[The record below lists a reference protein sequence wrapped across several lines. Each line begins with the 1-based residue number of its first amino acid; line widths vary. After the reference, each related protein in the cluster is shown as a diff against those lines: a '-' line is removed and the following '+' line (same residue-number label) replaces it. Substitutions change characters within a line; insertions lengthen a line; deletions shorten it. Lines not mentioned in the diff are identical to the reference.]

1 MTTTRGPDLLAH
13 CEDNWVTAMGAWFPG
28 ERVVLRGKDVLD
40 DLGHR
45 RWMEYFIYG
54 INGLEDSRF
63 ARFVEGVWALT
74 TSYPDPRLWN
84 NRVAALAGTAR
95 STGVLALAAG
105 VAVSEAS
112 VYGLRPIKGALD
124 FLYRADRKVS
134 EGMSLG
140 DVVWEELRSY
150 RNVFG
155 YGRPI
160 TSTDERV
167 GPLMEFARSLGMGKG
182 KFIKLAFEIEDYLKH
197 SRLKYQMNIAGAVA
211 GLVADEGRTP
221 DDHYYMAALSF
232 VGGMLP
238 CHIDACNQPEGTL
251 FPLRTTRIDYRGAPV
266 RRWGEA

>member
-1 MTTTRGPDLLAH
+1 MNEGKGPDLLAL

-28 ERVVLRGKDVLD
+28 ERVVLRGKDVLN

-54 INGLEDSRF
+54 INGQEDPRF

-84 NRVAALAGTAR
+84 NRVAALAGTTR

-105 VAVSEAS
+105 IGVSEAS
-112 VYGLRPIKGALD
+112 LYGLRPIKGALD
-124 FLYRADRKVS
+124 FLYRADRKLADGATL
-134 EGMSLG
+134 E
-140 DVVWEELRSY
+140 DVVWEELRTY

-160 TSTDERV
+160 TSADERV
-167 GPLMEFARSLGMGKG
+167 GPLMKFAHSLGMGKG
-182 KFIKLAFEIEDYLKH
+182 KFIRLAFEIEKILKQ
-197 SRLKYQMNIAGAVA
+197 SRLKHQMNIAGAVA

-232 VGGMLP
+232 VAGMMP
-238 CHIDACNQPEGTL
+238 CYIDSLGKPEGSL
-251 FPLRTTRIDYRGAPV
+251 FPLRVTRIDYKGAPE
-266 RRWGEA
+266 RRWSET

>member
-1 MTTTRGPDLLAH
+1 MSEDKGPQLLARS
-13 CEDNWVTAMGAWFPG
+13 EDHWVTAMGAWFPEG
-28 ERVVLRGKDVLD
+28 RVVLRGKDVLN

-45 RWMEYFIYG
+45 HWMEYFIYG

-74 TSYPDPRLWN
+74 TSYPDPRIWN
-84 NRVAALAGTAR
+84 NRVAALAGSAR

-124 FLYRADRKVS
+124 FLYRADRKLA
-134 EGMSLG
+134 EGASLE
-140 DVVWEELRSY
+140 DVVWEELRTY

-160 TSTDERV
+160 VSADERV
-167 GPLMEFARSLGMGKG
+167 GPLMEFARSLGMGEG
-182 KFIKLAFEIEDYLKH
+182 KFVKLAFEIERYLKN
-197 SRLKYQMNIAGAVA
+197 SRLKYQINIAGVVA

-232 VGGMLP
+232 VAGMLP
-238 CHIDACNQPEGTL
+238 CYIDARSKPEGSF
-251 FPLRTTRIDYRGAPV
+251 FPMRTERIDYRGAPT